1 MPRLGTKDGANA
13 LMAIPPLQEQQRIVD
28 RVRDLLP
35 LVEEY
40 GDLEDE
46 REALDQVLPDRLRKS
61 ILQQA
66 VEGKLVAQDP
76 ADEDASILVERIRKE
91 KHRLIAEG
99 KAKFP
104 KGGENIIYIGSDGCH
119 YEKHIDKKG
128 KVISETCIQDQIP
141 FEIPNTWTWARL
153 GSCLDVRDGTHDSP
167 KFVDKGFPLVTSKNL
182 RNGSIDFSTCK
193 HISAKDHDTF
203 SVRSGV
209 DNGDILMAM
218 IGSIGNPVLVNTN
231 VIFSCK
237 NVAIFKSI
245 LRDLEMSYVHFYLFY
260 AQEAMKK
267 TATGGVQSFVSL
279 RYLRAFLIPIPPLAE
294 QQRIVDRVKELL
306 AIITSQ

>member
-1 MPRLGTKDGANA
+1 
-13 LMAIPPLQEQQRIVD
+13 
-28 RVRDLLP
+28 
-35 LVEEY
+35 
-40 GDLEDE
+40 EDE
-46 REALDQVLPDRLRKS
+46 REALDQVLPDKLRKS

-66 VEGKLVAQDP
+66 IEGKLVAQDP
-76 ADEDASILVERIRKE
+76 GDEDASILVERIRKE
-91 KHRLIAEG
+91 KHRLISEG

-104 KGGENIIYIGSDGCH
+104 KGGESIIYIGSDGCH
-119 YEKHIDKKG
+119 YEKRIDKKG
-128 KVISETCIQDQIP
+128 KVLSDTCIQDEVP

-153 GSCLDVRDGTHDSP
+153 GACLDVRDGTHDSP

-279 RYLRAFLIPIPPLAE
+279 RYLRTFLIPIPPLAE